1 MLAPALALVSAA
13 SCKRDFIT
21 FPCLCPTSPTQQ
33 AFDTASSWLYSF
45 ILNSV
50 LAEFASPPPF
60 THPCCPHR
68 PSRRPPAPPL
78 SSPPLQAPNPRP
90 HLAPPP
96 RVPPAIRGTPD
107 RPKSSSSDIYHVT
120 QAERELTP
128 PRCSPPCLC
137 QSKSSTPRCAPSTRA
152 AVRQYVIDT
161 NDTPL

>member
-33 AFDTASSWLYSF
+33 AFDTASSWLYSS

-96 RVPPAIRGTPD
+96 RVPPAIRGPPTD
-107 RPKSSSSDIYHVT
+107 R
-120 QAERELTP
+120 
-128 PRCSPPCLC
+128 
-137 QSKSSTPRCAPSTRA
+137 TRA
-152 AVRQYVIDT
+152 SRIYT
-161 NDTPL
+161 TSLRLNGSLPLRAAARHVSVNRRARRHGARLLREPR